1 MAACQCAG
9 IDLVRLYMSLGNR
22 LHLERIS
29 DDHPRHE
36 RRKNPRY
43 RHAITGSLDDHFIG
57 RSQPFPEPFQRRPGH
72 VDPVRMLQYPR
83 LPNHHLP
90 EGPVNIH
97 TNYASH
103 KRLMVYIGLPAL
115 SCSRC
120 LCPGWSHHI
129 PRRRVAVGAW
139 APPSSNSEKGS
150 NEKPSSK
157 GACNTARSPPNIN
170 QPDETKYSPI
180 LNRHQSQII

>member
-103 KRLMVYIGLPAL
+103 KRLL
-115 SCSRC
+115 SAKMTGAAGDTTTTDPRSQRNRVSRRGGQ
-120 LCPGWSHHI
+120 LLT
-129 PRRRVAVGAW
+129 R
-139 APPSSNSEKGS
+139 
-150 NEKPSSK
+150 
-157 GACNTARSPPNIN
+157 ARSSWYTSACPHFRAPGASV
-170 QPDETKYSPI
+170 PDGRTIYRDGES
-180 LNRHQSQII
+180 R